1 MSRKRLSLLL
11 SALFIIVLIT
21 GYFLFYTK
29 KDNKVDIFQAI
40 PVDASLI
47 IETGN
52 LKGLISALH
61 EENLIWK
68 ELTEIKKFK
77 QFDNQLVFIDSLD
90 REVKLAANI
99 FRNNKI
105 IISVHM
111 IGRDGI
117 DFLVLFNLPD
127 RVKGKEVAETISEI
141 YHDCTD
147 TAKKY
152 GNTEIH
158 ELKPNGF
165 NKSNS
170 IYYAVK
176 NNIFILSYSDILLES
191 AIRQIDQPES
201 IKQSNGFRIVEKTAG
216 HNVDANL
223 YIQFRTFPRLVSQ
236 LFGGEYQNTA
246 SQLTHLANWAELD
259 VNIKEEEILLN
270 GFTYSNDSANN
281 YLNIFSG
288 QSAVN
293 FEMDKVLPAS
303 TSVFIVYGIN
313 DPQLFRKKY
322 RNYLEREGLI
332 TAYQNTLNEI
342 KNKAGYELEEEFYAF
357 LGKEVGFAMTDIKNV
372 DKSQNSIVVIKT
384 RSKSLAE
391 ESLKK
396 FISGYCKRTN
406 QSYSNFVSYCKIDDE
421 TKVPVYNSPVHFIPE
436 KLFGKIFGG
445 SAFPYFTFVDNYL
458 VFGNSFQSL
467 SKIIH
472 NNILQK
478 TLHSDLHYREFADE
492 LSDRYNFYFYINIPR
507 GHSQIANYLAKEVQ
521 EGWKSESKIVNKL
534 HAFAI
539 QFSESNSMLYNN
551 VFLKYQ
557 PVYREEAQTVW
568 QSLLDTS
575 FTFKPQLLE
584 NHYTNNKEV
593 FVQDHSNKIYL
604 INSAGR
610 VLWKLH
616 LEGKIIG
623 QVYQIDLYKNGKL
636 QIIFNTRE
644 KLYLIDRNGNHVE
657 RFPVRLRF
665 KATYG
670 MSLFDYGNNR
680 DYRIFIP
687 GEDKKIYVYNKEGN
701 IVSGWSFGHTET
713 TIDSYI
719 HHFRIGNKD
728 YIVAADDNRIYILDR
743 KGNTRVKMM
752 ENIAV
757 SENNDIILD
766 IRSADADP
774 RMVTTDKSGTVCF
787 VYFNGKIEKEKIK
800 DFSPEHFFNYM
811 DINGDGFFEY
821 IYIDNKKLEVYSY
834 SKSLLFSY
842 SFDDIIECRPIV
854 YTFSSTNKKIGVVSE
869 QTNKIYLF
877 NNDGKLYKGFPVSG
891 NTLYSIGRFKR
902 NDRKYNLIVGSK
914 DNFLYNYSV
923 K

>member
-1 MSRKRLSLLL
+1 MSRKLLTFLL
-11 SALFIIVLIT
+11 SVLFITVFIT

-29 KDNKVDIFQAI
+29 KDNKVDIFQAV

-47 IETGN
+47 IETEN
-52 LKGLISALH
+52 LEGLISALH

-68 ELTEIKKFK
+68 EFTEIKKFK
-77 QFDNQLVFIDSLD
+77 QFDNQLVYIDSLD
-90 REVKLAANI
+90 REVKPASNI

-105 IISVHM
+105 LISVHK

-117 DFLVLFNLPD
+117 DLLVLINLPD

-141 YHDCTD
+141 CPDCTVSV
-147 TAKKY
+147 KKY

-158 ELKPNGF
+158 ELKPKGF

-176 NNIFILSYSDILLES
+176 NNIFIFSYSDILLES

-223 YIQFRTFPRLVSQ
+223 YVQFSTFPRLISQ
-236 LFGGEYQNTA
+236 LFGGEYQNIA

-259 VNIKEEEILLN
+259 ININEEKILLN

-281 YLNIFSG
+281 WLNIFSG

-293 FEMDKVLPAS
+293 FEIDKVLPAS
-303 TSVFIVYGIN
+303 TSVFIAYGI
-313 DPQLFRKKY
+313 DDQGLFRQNY
-322 RNYLEREGLI
+322 RNWLEREGQI

-342 KNKAGYELEEEFYAF
+342 ENRTGYELEEEFYAF
-357 LGKEVGFAMTDIKNV
+357 LGEEIGFAMTDIKNV
-372 DKSQNSIVVIKT
+372 DRLENRIVVFKT

-391 ESLKK
+391 KSLEK
-396 FISGYCKRTN
+396 FISGYCNRTN
-406 QSYSNFVSYCKIDDE
+406 QSWSNFVSYCKIDSE
-421 TKVPVYNSPVHFIPE
+421 TKVPVYRSPVHFIPE

-445 SAFPYFTFVDNYL
+445 SAFSYFTLVDNYL

-507 GHSQIANYLAKEVQ
+507 GHLQIADYLSKGLQ
-521 EGWKSESKIVNKL
+521 EGWKRESKIVNKL

-539 QFSESNSMLYNN
+539 QFSETNSMLYNN

-584 NHYTNNKEV
+584 NHYTHNKEV
-593 FVQDHSNKIYL
+593 FVQDFSNKIYL

-610 VLWKLH
+610 VLWKLP

-623 QVYQIDLYKNGKL
+623 QVYQIDFYKNEKL
-636 QIIFNTRE
+636 QILFNTKE

-657 RFPVRLRF
+657 RFPVKLRS

-670 MSLFDYGNNR
+670 LSLFDYEKKR

-687 GEDKKIYVYNKEGN
+687 GEDKKIYVYNKEGK

-728 YIVAADDNRIYILDR
+728 YIVVADDNRIYLLDR
-743 KGNTRVKMM
+743 KGDSQVKMM

-766 IRSADADP
+766 IRSADAAP
-774 RMVTTDKSGTVCF
+774 RIVTTDKSGTVCF
-787 VYFNGKIEKEKIK
+787 VYFDGKIEREKIK
-800 DFSPEHFFNYM
+800 DFSPEHFFDYM
-811 DINGDGFFEY
+811 DINGDGSFEY
-821 IYIDNKKLEVYSY
+821 IYIDNKKLEVYNY
-834 SKSLLFSY
+834 RKSLLFSH
-842 SFDDIIECRPIV
+842 SFENNIEYRPIV
-854 YTFSSTNKKIGVVSE
+854 YTFSSTDKKIGVVSE
-869 QTNKIYLF
+869 QANKIYLF

-891 NTLYSIGRFKR
+891 NTLYSIGRFKQ
-902 NDRKYNLIVGSK
+902 NDSKYNLIVGSK